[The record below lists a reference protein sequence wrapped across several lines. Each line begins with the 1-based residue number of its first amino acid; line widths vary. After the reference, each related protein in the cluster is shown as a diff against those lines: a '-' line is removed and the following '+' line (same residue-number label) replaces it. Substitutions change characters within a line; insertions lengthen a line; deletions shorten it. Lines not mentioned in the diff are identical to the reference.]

1 MKVLISGA
9 SGLIATEVTRQ
20 LEARGDTVVRL
31 VRRAASGPNE
41 VEWHPERGF
50 LATDALAEIDAVVN
64 LAGATIG
71 KLPWSKSYKAELVAS
86 RLASTKL
93 LVEAINAA
101 EEKPKVFVSGSA
113 SGFYGDTGQRLAI
126 ETDPAGAGFLADLSN
141 RWEKEAA
148 KVDSSVRLVLLRT
161 SVVMSRKLGALGKL
175 LPLIKAGLGGPL
187 GSGKQW
193 WAWISLPDEARAI
206 IHLIDTVSAVGAF
219 NLTAP
224 EPARCIEMVRALA
237 RGLGRPAILPVP
249 AFALR
254 ILMGEGAN
262 EVLLSNQ
269 KLSAQ
274 KLIDSGFKFE
284 HPDLASAAKWV
295 LGK

>member
-9 SGLIATEVTRQ
+9 SGLIATELVRQ
-20 LEARGDTVVRL
+20 LEARGDTPVRL
-31 VRRAASGPNE
+31 VRRTASGANE
-41 VEWHPERGF
+41 VEWHPERGI
-50 LATDALAEIDAVVN
+50 LAPNALDGIDAVVN

-71 KLPWSKSYKAELVAS
+71 KLPWSKSYKSELVES
-86 RLASTKL
+86 RLASTRL

-101 EEKPKVFVSGSA
+101 SVKPKVFVSGSA
-113 SGFYGDTGQRLAI
+113 SGFYGDTGQRLAV
-126 ETDPAGAGFLADLSN
+126 ESDSFGAGFLADLSN
-141 RWEKEAA
+141 RWEQEAA
-148 KVDSSVRLVLLRT
+148 QVDSSVRLVLVRT
-161 SVVMSRKLGALGKL
+161 SVVLSRKLGALGKL
-175 LPLIKAGLGGPL
+175 LPLIKAGIGGPL

-193 WAWISLPDEARAI
+193 WAWITLPDEARAI
-206 IHLIDTVSAVGAF
+206 IHLLDTASAYGAF

-224 EPARCIEMVRALA
+224 EPATCLGIVRSLA
-237 RGLGRPAILPVP
+237 KGLGRPAMLPVP

-254 ILMGEGAN
+254 TLMGEGAN

-274 KLIDSGFKFE
+274 KLLDSGFEFQ
-284 HPDLASAAKWV
+284 HPDLASATEWV